1 VESRELLL
9 LEEEHLPVGAGEHGR
24 DGGAARPAAD
34 DDRVVGFRHVAILSS
49 ASRPSRELSSKLTAI
64 PVIEFRDVR
73 KAFAPGRPVLDGLSF
88 TVGEGETLAL
98 VGPSGC
104 GKTTAL
110 KIVNRLVDHDSGDVL
125 AFGRDVRGEDPI
137 ALRRRLGY
145 VIQEAGLFPHWT
157 VRENVEAVPRLLGW
171 RRDAARNRS
180 DELLDL
186 VNLPAAEFGERHPR
200 ELSGGQRQRVGVARA
215 LAADPPVLLM
225 DEPFGALDPIA
236 RRSMQRE
243 FGEWK
248 RRLGK
253 AVLLVTHDLREAFR
267 LGDRVAILGRGRLHQ
282 IGTPR
287 EILASPAD
295 DFVHEFVFDE
305 LPDSVRA

>member
-1 VESRELLL
+1 MIGDFLI
-9 LEEEHLPVGAGEHGR
+9 
-24 DGGAARPAAD
+24 ARCRAHNVRRLAPA
-34 DDRVVGFRHVAILSS
+34 
-49 ASRPSRELSSKLTAI
+49 
-64 PVIEFRDVR
+64 IEFRDVR
-73 KAFAPGRPVLDGLSF
+73 KSFGGGRAVLDGLSF
-88 TVGEGETLAL
+88 VLAEGETLAL

-110 KIVNRLVDHDSGDVL
+110 KLVNRLLDHDSGEVL
-125 AFGRDVRGEDPI
+125 VFGRDVRAEDPI
-137 ALRRRLGY
+137 ALRRGLGY

-157 VRENVEAVPRLLGW
+157 VGENVEAVPRLLGW
-171 RRDAARNRS
+171 RKETARKRSGELLALVGLPAEEFAARR
-180 DELLDL
+180 
-186 VNLPAAEFGERHPR
+186 PR

-243 FGEWK
+243 FLEWK

-267 LGDRVAILGRGRLHQ
+267 LADRVAILDRGRVQ
-282 IGTPR
+282 QVGAPR
-287 EILASPAD
+287 EILESPAD
-295 DFVHEFVFDE
+295 GFVREFVSDE
-305 LPDSVRA
+305 LPDGGAS

>member
-1 VESRELLL
+1 MSFALN
-9 LEEEHLPVGAGEHGR
+9 
-24 DGGAARPAAD
+24 
-34 DDRVVGFRHVAILSS
+34 
-49 ASRPSRELSSKLTAI
+49 

-73 KAFAPGRPVLDGLSF
+73 KAFAPERPVLDGLSF
-88 TVGEGETLAL
+88 AVAEGETLAL

-110 KIVNRLVDHDSGDVL
+110 KLVNRLLDHDSGEVRV
-125 AFGRDVRGEDPI
+125 FGRDVRGEDPI

-157 VRENVEAVPRLLGW
+157 VRRNVEAVPRLLGW
-171 RRDAARNRS
+171 RDEATRKRS
-180 DELLDL
+180 DELLEL
-186 VNLPAAEFGERHPR
+186 VNLSAAEFADRRPR

-243 FGEWK
+243 FLDWK

-267 LGDRVAILGRGRLHQ
+267 LGDRVAILDRGRARQ
-282 IGTPR
+282 IGTSR
-287 EILASPAD
+287 EILESPAD
-295 DFVHEFVFDE
+295 DFVREFVSDE
-305 LPDSVRA
+305 MPDRGVR

>member
-1 VESRELLL
+1 M
-9 LEEEHLPVGAGEHGR
+9 P
-24 DGGAARPAAD
+24 
-34 DDRVVGFRHVAILSS
+34 
-49 ASRPSRELSSKLTAI
+49 

-73 KAFAPGRPVLDGLSF
+73 KAFVPGQPVLDGLSLA
-88 TVGEGETLAL
+88 VADGETLTL

-110 KIVNRLVDHDSGDVL
+110 KLVNRLLDHDSGDVCV
-125 AFGRDVRGEDPI
+125 FGRDVRGEDPI
-137 ALRRRLGY
+137 ALRRQLGY

-157 VRENVEAVPRLLGW
+157 VRRNVEAVPRLLGW
-171 RRDAARNRS
+171 RKDAMKTRS
-180 DELLDL
+180 DQLLEL
-186 VNLPAAEFGERHPR
+186 VGLPAAEFGERHPR

-243 FGEWK
+243 FLDWK

-267 LGDRVAILGRGRLHQ
+267 LGDRVAILDRGRARQ

-287 EILASPAD
+287 QILESPAD
-295 DFVHEFVFDE
+295 EFVREFVSDE
-305 LPDSVRA
+305 LPTRGSL